1 MITKGD
7 IVNGTLKLMRI
18 SGLTVSAGPEEIANA
33 TQALDDYMGEL
44 SIDLDIPYIQP
55 LEYGT
60 SDPDDTSGLT
70 PEMAGPV
77 KKSFL
82 EELTAYFGKPIPQ
95 SVLKTAATGM
105 RALENLLVDV
115 PIAQNPATLPIGS
128 GNEWD
133 YRSDKFY
140 PEPSSDEFPDYVT
153 TNDSFILPI
162 DWSSWLADAEL
173 LSVEYESDNGL
184 ELSGESID
192 SPYSNVK
199 LTFTEDGYFELCATA
214 TKGVAPNDEKFTQKF
229 TYDVRDCQRPSLIT
243 N

>member
-18 SGLTVSAGPEEIANA
+18 NGLTTNASPENISDGI
-33 TQALDDYMGEL
+33 QVLDDYMGEL
-44 SIDLDIPYIQP
+44 SIDLPIPYVQP
-55 LEYGT
+55 TEYGK

-82 EELTAYFGKPIPQ
+82 EELCAYFGKPIPQ
-95 SVLKTAATGM
+95 SVLKTAHSGM
-105 RALENLLVDV
+105 RALENLLVNV
-115 PIAQNPATLPIGS
+115 EPSQNPATLPIGS

-140 PEPSSDEFPDYVT
+140 PEPNSDEHPENAEVGEYYFLT
-153 TNDSFILPI
+153 I
-162 DWSSWLADAEL
+162 DWSSFILDDEL
-173 LSVEYESDNGL
+173 TAVTYDVDSSITLSE
-184 ELSGESID
+184 ESIE
-192 SPYSNVK
+192 SPYSTVK
-199 LTFTEDGYFELCATA
+199 LTFVTSGTTELCVTG
-214 TKGVAPNDEKFTQKF
+214 TKGESPTDERIIKNF
-229 TYDVRDCQRPSLIT
+229 TYSIADCRRPSLLS